1 MTSDITQDFFM
12 DLAEI
17 AARESLPFFRQPI
30 AVDNKKEAYFDP
42 VTQADRQTEAA
53 LRQFIRLHRPQD
65 SILGEEVGLDK
76 GENDYTWVIDP
87 IDGTRSFICGVPVWG
102 TLVGLLHQ
110 TRAIAGMMAQP
121 FTGEL
126 FYANETGSFF
136 TRHGGDGCYLPV
148 QKLKTRTMTNLEE
161 ATLFTTAPAMFD
173 ERTRNAFQKLEKCV
187 KLTRFGTD
195 CYAPAMLAAGFVD
208 LVVEAGVQPYD
219 IIALI
224 PIIEQAG
231 GVVTCWDG
239 TPAEKAGNIIAAAT
253 PQLHARALEI
263 LQTFF
268 L

>member
-1 MTSDITQDFFM
+1 MSYCPLPDFFI

-17 AARESLPFFRQPI
+17 AARESLPLFRQPI
-30 AVDNKKEAYFDP
+30 AVDNKEQSHFDP

-53 LRQFIRLHRPQD
+53 LRDFIKSARPQD
-65 SILGEEVGLDK
+65 GIWGEEGGREG
-76 GENDYTWVIDP
+76 GENDYLWVIDP
-87 IDGTRSFICGVPVWG
+87 IDGTRSFICGVPIWG

-110 TRAIAGMMAQP
+110 DRAVAGMMAQP

-136 TRHGGDGCYLPV
+136 TRKFADGAYAPV
-148 QKLKTRTMTNLEE
+148 QRLHTRDTSKLEM
-161 ATLFTTAPAMFD
+161 ATLFTTAPASFD
-173 ERTRNAFQKLEKCV
+173 EKSRYAFERLEREV
-187 KLTRFGTD
+187 QLTRFGTD

-208 LVVEAGVQPYD
+208 LVVEAAIQPYD

-224 PIIEQAG
+224 PIIERAG

-239 TPAEKAGNIIAAAT
+239 TGAEKAGNILAAAT
-253 PQLHARALEI
+253 PELHAEALKI
-263 LQTFF
+263 LQNN